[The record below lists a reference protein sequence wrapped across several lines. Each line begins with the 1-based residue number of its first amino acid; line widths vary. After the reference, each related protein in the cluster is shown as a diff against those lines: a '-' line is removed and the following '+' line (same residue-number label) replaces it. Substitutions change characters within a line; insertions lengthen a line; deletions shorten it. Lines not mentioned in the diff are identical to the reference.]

1 MSRFEPNSQ
10 KSLPPEYWEAAADL
24 ESSGNGIDHV
34 VIVTGGCLS
43 LFLSMYASPGVGL
56 FAAALIVWSRFKSQH
71 DAARAG
77 AAIRDDGLVAPFLR
91 GDDFR
96 QYVAAVGEDEVKRQ
110 IAYAQAHRYRL
121 SMDAAVFMKKDNV
134 VKALPPA
141 KTTLS
146 NAEVVETDVSS
157 ATESAASDE
166 PAVVVPDLVPTSLP
180 PFQRDRILQESK
192 GLMIIGDM
200 GSAKTSVIRHI
211 AGAFE
216 GYQIIVFDP
225 HWNPINGTDWG
236 NAHVLTKMP
245 EIYHQMRL
253 LLDSLDQCDM
263 SKVLVICDE
272 WLEIRGANLN
282 RTGKY
287 KGLAEDFIRL
297 FSTKPRK
304 FNKLGCF
311 ILHSPN
317 VEAAGLD
324 SFLRENYLKIYLGRL
339 AKKEF
344 PHIKDVAYPCVVE
357 DVQFEHPTHG
367 HYTQFKPSGN
377 APRNVEPLNSAPIT
391 IRVAGEIKAFDEPD
405 IRARLEKLYSAPD
418 TGIDTEPEAKI
429 GDTEADTGIDSIG
442 TESDTRD
449 SVTPET
455 VGNTGGSSDTEVDT
469 ADTRLYTP
477 ASLPASQVIILINN
491 MEASGMNQTLTIQA
505 LWGVTKNGVGW
516 KAAYKEFKELMGGDD
531 KKNGL

>member
-10 KSLPPEYWEAAADL
+10 KTLPPEYWEAAADL
-24 ESSGNGIDHV
+24 ESSGNGIDHI

-56 FAAALIVWSRFKSQH
+56 FTLLLIVWSRFKSQH

-77 AAIRDDGLVAPFLR
+77 VAIKNDGLVAPFLR
-91 GDDFR
+91 GDEFR

-121 SMDAAVFMKKDNV
+121 SLDAAVLMKKDNV

-141 KTTLS
+141 KS
-146 NAEVVETDVSS
+146 SHAEVIDVPAAETV
-157 ATESAASDE
+157 AASSVTPDE
-166 PAVVVPDLVPTSLP
+166 PAVVASTSSHLP

-236 NAHVLTKMP
+236 KAHVLTKMP

-357 DVQFEHPTHG
+357 DEQFEHPTHG

-377 APRNVEPLNSAPIT
+377 APRNVAPLKSAPVT
-391 IRVAGEIKAFDEPD
+391 IPIAGENKASNQQD
-405 IRARLEKLYSAPD
+405 IRARLEKLWLSSAD
-418 TGIDTEPEAKI
+418 TGIDTELEAKI
-429 GDTEADTGIDSIG
+429 GDTDADI
-442 TESDTRD
+442 SDTSID
-449 SVTPET
+449 TSIDTSDTPTPKT
-455 VGNTGGSSDTEVDT
+455 VVDTGGSSDTEGDT
-469 ADTRLYTP
+469 AVSRLYTP
-477 ASLPASQVIILINN
+477 AKLPARQITVLVNN
-491 MEASGMNQTLTIQA
+491 MKASGLSQTQIIQA
-505 LWGVTKNGVGW
+505 LWSVVKNQVGW
-516 KAAYKEFKELMGGDD
+516 KAAYNEFKELMGGDD